1 MSSLAALLFA
11 LILALAPQARR
22 GPPRSHHRPAADTD
36 SGSTALW
43 YWIEDNADVVYPLV
57 GIAVMGLIVLA
68 IRHGMV
74 GHDAEVM
81 AKGRQKDSIVRLMR
95 ARLSLTA
102 DAVAA
107 ELKVDR
113 FRAAVLLDELER
125 EGKLVQQ
132 RMTGGV
138 ATYRLKGL

>member
-1 MSSLAALLFA
+1 MEDSS
-11 LILALAPQARR
+11 
-22 GPPRSHHRPAADTD
+22 
-36 SGSTALW
+36 
-43 YWIEDNADVVYPLV
+43 DVVYPLL
-57 GIAVMGLIVLA
+57 GIAVIGLIFLA
-68 IRHGMV
+68 IRRGMV